1 MTNWIRFHDKL
12 IISCWYIFFWRDE
25 RMGRQTN
32 ISISRPKKMI
42 DDTKRWFG
50 KIRQIDVKLCF
61 FAQAI
66 TVILFSLLHINR
78 KLFVSTRRYCK
89 YNWVFSH
96 SIRYRVGSQQ
106 PLYCFLTI
114 KNVVQY
120 HKEIE
125 MMRKKKLMLQRDWN
139 GEESERENCVWTK
152 VSVTLKTAHRKKADV
167 LLSSLNKTLKPGR
180 QQGSTSGH
188 SKNFNQTK
196 SAQNNCSD
204 VQYKWV
210 QTKPPQMHFGDK
222 VFVSLFLNQAIL
234 ERQEC
239 CLNSGS

>member
-1 MTNWIRFHDKL
+1 MIWENQTDWCKTVFFCPGNYSHFVF
-12 IISCWYIFFWRDE
+12 IIAHQHKIVCVYKKVLQVQLGFQPFNKIQSWFPAATLLFFNNQKCSAVSQGDWDDE
-25 RMGRQTN
+25 
-32 ISISRPKKMI
+32 
-42 DDTKRWFG
+42 
-50 KIRQIDVKLCF
+50 
-61 FAQAI
+61 
-66 TVILFSLLHINR
+66 
-78 KLFVSTRRYCK
+78 
-89 YNWVFSH
+89 
-96 SIRYRVGSQQ
+96 
-106 PLYCFLTI
+106 
-114 KNVVQY
+114 
-120 HKEIE
+120 
-125 MMRKKKLMLQRDWN
+125 KKKLMLQRDWN